1 MRIGMFSRVRLTVIV
16 AGSCLVWLTG
26 CETTSLKMPD
36 IFSANDS
43 DKSETTGSINSVVA
57 SAAAPDAPAPDAGA
71 PDPKKTADGDTTGT
85 IASTGPDLAVGS
97 GERAALLGHDPND
110 NLNLGKRHFRAKD
123 YGLAERYFRRAVELS
138 PRDSEAWLGLAASYD
153 RLRRFDLADRAYGE
167 LLKLLGPT
175 PEVLNNQGYSYMLRG
190 DYRRARQI
198 LLQAQSKDP
207 GNPYVRNNLDLLAR
221 SQISHKG
228 IE

>member
-26 CETTSLKMPD
+26 CETTSLKVPD
-36 IFSANDS
+36 IFGANDG
-43 DKSETTGSINSVVA
+43 DKSATSGTTSSI
-57 SAAAPDAPAPDAGA
+57 AADVPAPDASA
-71 PDPKKTADGDTTGT
+71 SEPHKVADGDTTGS

-97 GERAALLGHDPND
+97 GERPALVGHDPND
-110 NLNLGKRHFRAKD
+110 NLNLGKRHFRAQD

-198 LLQAQSKDP
+198 LLQARAKDP
-207 GNPYVRNNLDLLAR
+207 ENQYVRNNLDLLAR
-221 SQISHKG
+221 SQTSHKG